1 MGLETGTEG
10 EDKNSQPNK
19 ENDALATMAANMELM
34 KQELQSLK
42 EKNLPQQISAPGG
55 MSGEQFAELLA
66 TVVKATK
73 EKPDDQK
80 LTVKTFV
87 DERDIDKD
95 DFDEKGVIFCAYST
109 GYLIV
114 DDVRQGFPVSTPFG
128 NAIFFKYE
136 GKTESRDGKGK
147 VVLNTFCVYQSRSK
161 KEQEWLRGHRYFGIK
176 FFESAKEA
184 LSTDAERAQK
194 LVRFIDSV
202 MSLSQDQAVIQ
213 CKAYGVPIS
222 SDMRTMRISLAS
234 RMLDKIEQ
242 GEKTASVRA
251 VEEFNEERL
260 FLGDASKTTPVTL
273 T

>member
-1 MGLETGTEG
+1 MALEKGTEG
-10 EDKNSQPNK
+10 ENKTPEPN
-19 ENDALATMAANMELM
+19 ELEKKM
-34 KQELQSLK
+34 HEQSLK
-42 EKNLPQQISAPGG
+42 FEQVLHELSELKKQGLPQQLSAPAG
-55 MSGEQFAELLA
+55 MSGSQFAELLA

-95 DFDEKGVIFCAYST
+95 DFDEKGIIFCAYST

-128 NAIFFKYE
+128 NMIFFKYE

-202 MSLSQDQAVIQ
+202 MSLTQDQAVIQ
-213 CKAYGVPIS
+213 CRSYGVPIS
-222 SDMRTMRISLAS
+222 SDMRTMRILLAS
-234 RMLDKIEQ
+234 RMLAKTEE
-242 GEKTASVRA
+242 GERTASARSID
-251 VEEFNEERL
+251 EFNEEKL
-260 FLGDASKTTPVTL
+260 FLADKTKMTPATL